1 MSGIVYRCKKKK
13 NKVKKKIEKNKNQE
27 KRKGKKAELEI
38 NKDAQKRKRDGQC
51 QTKEVIYQAT
61 VVEQNTTTKTY
72 TGLTR
77 IT

>member
-38 NKDAQKRKRDGQC
+38 NKDAQKRWSMSNKGGH
-51 QTKEVIYQAT
+51 IPS
-61 VVEQNTTTKTY
+61 N
-72 TGLTR
+72 GG
-77 IT
+77 